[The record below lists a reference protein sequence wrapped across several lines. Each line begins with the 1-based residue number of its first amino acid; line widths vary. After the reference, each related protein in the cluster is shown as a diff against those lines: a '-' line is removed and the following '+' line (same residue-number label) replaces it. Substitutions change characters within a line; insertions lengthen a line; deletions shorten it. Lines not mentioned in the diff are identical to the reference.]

1 MLKKLSI
8 RGRLM
13 AGFGMVALLSV
24 IMVILGLSSAQ
35 SIRGRY
41 TELIE
46 GPIAVVDYIKDA
58 RLHINAMARIVRDMA
73 LDPSAQSIRGRYTE
87 LIEGPIAVVD
97 YIKDARL
104 HINAMARIVR
114 DMALDPDTSNY
125 SQSESEVNV
134 RKTAVAEI
142 LSKVQAEYDAND
154 NYAKQWSDSVVAWE
168 NEADRIIAT
177 LKSGRKTAVAE
188 ILSKV
193 QAEYDANDNYAKQWS
208 DSVVAWE
215 NEADRIIATLKSGN
229 RIQAMDMLVHECTPL
244 LLQMNEQAMSAT
256 TSMVTERDAAVEG
269 VKSHART
276 AVILIAILMVFTAAV
291 IFLLGVRITR
301 SIVGPLHEMKNTMI
315 AMSQGD
321 LHTECNYT
329 GNDEVGATVEALHSS
344 QQTLAD
350 LTDTLDSTLE
360 QMAEGNFK
368 VSLDVEFP
376 GDLGS
381 IKVSMEK
388 LLARLNEVMMTDTL
402 DSTLEQMAEGN
413 FKVSLDVEFPGDLG
427 SIKVSMEKLLAR
439 LNEVMM
445 QLRNSGDQVSAGSEQ
460 VSSGAQALAQ
470 GATEQASSVEELSAT
485 ISEISSASKENAKSA
500 TQVRALANEAGASI
514 EKSTE
519 QMQEMLAAMDDIS
532 NSSSEIGKIIKTIE
546 DIAFQTNILALNAA
560 VEAARAGTA
569 GKGFA
574 VVADE
579 VRNLA
584 SKSAEASKNT
594 AALIEQAIHAVERGS
609 TLATGTAKTLDEAS
623 AMAREAVKNIDHIAS
638 KNTAALIEQAIHAV
652 ERGSTLATGTAK
664 TLDEASAMAREAVK
678 NIDHITNAIDQ
689 EASSIEQITIGID
702 QISAVVQ
709 TNSATSEEAAAASE
723 ELSSQAQ
730 MMHSLL
736 SYFQLKDDANAPLGF
751 DGGAGVAQQSHYE
764 DDFDSYTP
772 PMQSIGSSF
781 DKY

>member
-8 RGRLM
+8 RGRLIV
-13 AGFGMVALLSV
+13 GFGMVTLLFI
-24 IMVILGLSSAQ
+24 IMIVLGLFSAQ
-35 SIRGRY
+35 NIHKRY
-41 TELIE
+41 TGVIE
-46 GPIAVVDYIKDA
+46 GPIAVVD
-58 RLHINAMARIVRDMA
+58 
-73 LDPSAQSIRGRYTE
+73 S
-87 LIEGPIAVVD
+87 
-97 YIKDARL
+97 IKDARL

-114 DMALDPDTSNY
+114 DMALDPDTSKY
-125 SQSESEVNV
+125 SQSESDISA
-134 RKTAVAEI
+134 RKAAVTEI
-142 LSKVQAEYDAND
+142 LAEVQKGYDAND
-154 NYAKQWSDSVVAWE
+154 SYAKEWSDSVIAWE
-168 NEADRIIAT
+168 SEADRIVAT
-177 LKSGRKTAVAE
+177 LKSG
-188 ILSKV
+188 
-193 QAEYDANDNYAKQWS
+193 
-208 DSVVAWE
+208 
-215 NEADRIIATLKSGN
+215 DRVG
-229 RIQAMDMLVHECTPL
+229 AMEMIVHECTPL
-244 LLQMNEQAMSAT
+244 LLEMNEKAQAAT
-256 TSMVTERDAAVEG
+256 TSMITECDEALKG
-269 VKSHART
+269 VKAYSRMVVFVVIGLLIVT
-276 AVILIAILMVFTAAV
+276 AVV
-291 IFLLGVRITR
+291 IFLLGIYITE
-301 SIVGPLHEMKNTMI
+301 SIVRPLAQMKTTMV
-315 AMSQGD
+315 AMSEGD
-321 LHTECNYT
+321 LHTECTYA
-329 GNDEVGATVEALHSS
+329 GSDEIGETVEALHSS

-388 LLARLNEVMMTDTL
+388 LLARLNEVMT
-402 DSTLEQMAEGN
+402 
-413 FKVSLDVEFPGDLG
+413 
-427 SIKVSMEKLLAR
+427 
-439 LNEVMM
+439 

-500 TQVRALANEAGASI
+500 TQVRTLANEAGVSI

-623 AMAREAVKNIDHIAS
+623 AMAREAVKNIDHI
-638 KNTAALIEQAIHAV
+638 
-652 ERGSTLATGTAK
+652 
-664 TLDEASAMAREAVK
+664 
-678 NIDHITNAIDQ
+678 TNAIDQ

-709 TNSATSEEAAAASE
+709 ANSATSEESAAASE

>member
-13 AGFGMVALLSV
+13 AGFGMVALLSI

-46 GPIAVVDYIKDA
+46 GPIAI
-58 RLHINAMARIVRDMA
+58 
-73 LDPSAQSIRGRYTE
+73 
-87 LIEGPIAVVD
+87 VD

-125 SQSESEVNV
+125 SQSESEVNA

-142 LSKVQAEYDAND
+142 LSKVQEGYDAND
-154 NYAKQWSDSVVAWE
+154 NYAKQWVDSVVAWE
-168 NEADRIIAT
+168 
-177 LKSGRKTAVAE
+177 S
-188 ILSKV
+188 
-193 QAEYDANDNYAKQWS
+193 
-208 DSVVAWE
+208 
-215 NEADRIIATLKSGN
+215 EADRIIATLKSGN

-244 LLQMNEQAMSAT
+244 LLQMTEQAMAAT
-256 TSMVTERDAAVEG
+256 TSMVAERDAAVEG
-269 VKSHART
+269 VKSYART
-276 AVILIAILMVFTAAV
+276 AVILIAVLMVVTAAV

-301 SIVGPLHEMKNTMI
+301 SIVRPLREMKNTMI

-329 GNDEVGATVEALHSS
+329 GNDEVGVTVEALHSS

-388 LLARLNEVMMTDTL
+388 LLARLNEVMT
-402 DSTLEQMAEGN
+402 
-413 FKVSLDVEFPGDLG
+413 
-427 SIKVSMEKLLAR
+427 
-439 LNEVMM
+439 

-500 TQVRALANEAGASI
+500 TQVRTLANEAGVSI

-623 AMAREAVKNIDHIAS
+623 AMAREAVKNIDHI
-638 KNTAALIEQAIHAV
+638 
-652 ERGSTLATGTAK
+652 
-664 TLDEASAMAREAVK
+664 
-678 NIDHITNAIDQ
+678 TNAIDQ

-709 TNSATSEEAAAASE
+709 TNSATSEESAAASE